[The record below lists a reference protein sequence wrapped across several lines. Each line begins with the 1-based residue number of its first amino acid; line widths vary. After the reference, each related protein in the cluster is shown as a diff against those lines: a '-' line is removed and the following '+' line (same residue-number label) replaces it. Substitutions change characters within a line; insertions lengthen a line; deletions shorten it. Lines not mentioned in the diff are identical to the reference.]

1 MVILLSYLASDS
13 QAQCT
18 QLSRTRFQ
26 LLERSDHGA
35 HGLDCSLQRFTS
47 KYACLHDACRSSS
60 QPLRLGNQ

>member
-18 QLSRTRFQ
+18 QLSRTRLQ
-26 LLERSDHGA
+26 LLKRCDHGA
-35 HGLDCSLQRFTS
+35 HRLHRSIQRFTS

-60 QPLRLGNQ
+60 QPLRPGNQ